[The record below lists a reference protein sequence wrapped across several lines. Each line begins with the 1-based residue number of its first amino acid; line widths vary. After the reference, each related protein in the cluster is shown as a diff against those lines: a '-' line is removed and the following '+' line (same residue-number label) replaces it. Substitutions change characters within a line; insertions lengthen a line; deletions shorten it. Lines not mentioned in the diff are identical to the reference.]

1 MAATAEFDGGSCLD
15 LGPSRKEP
23 CPIASGLDKKK
34 YVYSNLDCE
43 QRPRSKFGTF
53 ALIVL

>member
-15 LGPSRKEP
+15 LGPSRKES

-34 YVYSNLDCE
+34 TYILIWIVNKGRDPNL
-43 QRPRSKFGTF
+43 
-53 ALIVL
+53 ALLL

>member
-43 QRPRSKFGTF
+43 QRPRSKFGAF